1 MQIEEKIIQAMSE
14 ANVKVIEVSTKAID
28 VAEKYNKRIFILF
41 LSMVVSFTIII
52 FTCVYC
58 YFKASYGENY
68 QQNITQ
74 EVTQEVDS
82 EQNFGTIA
90 DSEE

>member
-28 VAEKYNKRIFILF
+28 GAEKYNKRIFILF
-41 LSMVVSFTIII
+41 LSIVVSFTIII
-52 FTCVYC
+52 FTCIYC
-58 YFKASYGENY
+58 YFEASYGENY

-74 EVTQEVDS
+74 EVKQEINTD
-82 EQNFGTIA
+82 EKFRMAI
-90 DSEE
+90 DLE